1 MKRVNMRERRVTY
14 RRKKW
19 KRSLMS
25 RKDFLPEKNAW
36 RAREISWFEEYLM
49 SRLVRRAREG

>member
-1 MKRVNMRERRVTY
+1 MRERRVTY

-49 SRLVRRAREG
+49 SRFVRRAREG